1 MRKIALIV
9 GVFVLTGVVV
19 AGISAATMKTI
30 VGTPKNDVL
39 RGTPSAD
46 KLDGKAGNDRLLG
59 NAGND
64 VLIGGAGKDTLVGGA
79 GRDTLR
85 CGPGK
90 DRAVADASDTVGRD
104 CEVVTGLP
112 ATLPAEPPPAPPP
125 PAPPA
130 PPAGPK
136 AKSGHYC
143 GFTNQGKSICFDV
156 SQDSTRVANFETT
169 SDVTCGD
176 VGILRNVGLSFG
188 GSTQI
193 QPDLSFSFT
202 YNGSLETGSDSPV
215 TNVTTSYTVSGEL
228 DTDGNATGTL
238 NLNRF
243 SFDYSGTHYDCAA
256 AGYAWQAKAGA

>member
-9 GVFVLTGVVV
+9 GVFVLTGVAV

-39 RGTPSAD
+39 RGTPAAD
-46 KLDGKAGNDRLLG
+46 RIDGRAGNDRLLG
-59 NAGND
+59 KAGND
-64 VLIGGAGKDTLVGGA
+64 LLIGGLGKDTLVGGV
-79 GRDTLR
+79 GKDTLR

-90 DRAVADASDTVGRD
+90 DRALADPTDLVGSD

-112 ATLPAEPPPAPPP
+112 APPPVEPPPPAPPP
-125 PAPPA
+125 PP

-136 AKSGHYC
+136 AKAGHYC

-156 SQDSTRVANFETT
+156 SQDSTQAGNFETT

-256 AGYAWQAKAGA
+256 AGYAWQARVGA

>member
-9 GVFVLTGVVV
+9 GVFVLTGVAV

-39 RGTPSAD
+39 RGTPAAD
-46 KLDGKAGNDRLLG
+46 RIDGKAGNDRLLG

-64 VLIGGAGKDTLVGGA
+64 LLIGGLGKDTLVGGA
-79 GRDTLR
+79 GKDTLR
-85 CGPGK
+85 CGAGK
-90 DRAVADASDTVGRD
+90 DTAVADKTDVVGSD
-104 CEVVTGLP
+104 CEVVRGLP
-112 ATLPAEPPPAPPP
+112 APPPTEPPPPAPPP
-125 PAPPA
+125 PPP

-136 AKSGHYC
+136 AKAGHYC

-156 SQDSTRVANFETT
+156 GADSTQVANFETT
-169 SDVTCGD
+169 SDVTCGN
-176 VGILRNVGLSFG
+176 VGILRDVTLSFG
-188 GSTQI
+188 GSRPI
-193 QPDLSFSFT
+193 QADLSFSFAYDGPLQT
-202 YNGSLETGSDSPV
+202 SSDSPV
-215 TNVTTSYTVSGEL
+215 TNVSTSYSVSGKL

-256 AGYAWQAKAGA
+256 AGYAWQARVGA